1 MSNLLVIMAAR
12 KILDILVENISI
24 SYSNRQCVKK
34 IGIIYPGVN
43 YDSLKIKT
51 IFIFSSLFF
60 FLFDK
65 CGIFTNVL

>member
-1 MSNLLVIMAAR
+1 MAAR
-12 KILDILVENISI
+12 KILDILAENTSI
-24 SYSNRQCVKK
+24 YYYSNCQCVKK

-43 YDSLKIKT
+43 YESLKIKT